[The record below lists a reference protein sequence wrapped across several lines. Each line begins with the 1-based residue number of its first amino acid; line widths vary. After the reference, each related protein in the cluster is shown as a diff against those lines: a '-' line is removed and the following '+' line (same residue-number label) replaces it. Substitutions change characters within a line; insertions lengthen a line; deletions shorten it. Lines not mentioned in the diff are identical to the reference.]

1 MMTLYFCRNWPT
13 PCDSGY
19 CIKYAFFI
27 HSNRKVFTMKKV
39 ALFAVATAFALGTSG
54 AMAKPVDAEEQKL
67 DSVSPVETVVSL
79 KPTTPKTGNG
89 GTVGF

>member
-1 MMTLYFCRNWPT
+1 
-13 PCDSGY
+13 
-19 CIKYAFFI
+19 
-27 HSNRKVFTMKKV
+27 MKKV

-67 DSVSPVETVVSL
+67 DNVSPVENVVAL
-79 KPTTPKTGNG
+79 KPNTDPRTGTG